1 MPNIY
6 LVREVVEGVL
16 IVEVPPDERI
26 VLLPDERIVLLD
38 GRTVELLD
46 GRLVVRETDG
56 VVLRETVFEERTVE
70 VLDERVVVRDTDGVV
85 VRVTVLDGRTVD
97 LFEGRTFVVFVEPT
111 CVADPCCGRFTTVVD
126 WVRVTEGDLVTD
138 DGTFVR
144 VVLVVVRTLELP

>member
-16 IVEVPPDERI
+16 IVEVPPEERI
-26 VLLPDERIVLLD
+26 VLLEE
-38 GRTVELLD
+38 RTVELLD

-85 VRVTVLDGRTVD
+85 LRVTV
-97 LFEGRTFVVFVEPT
+97 
-111 CVADPCCGRFTTVVD
+111 
-126 WVRVTEGDLVTD
+126 
-138 DGTFVR
+138 
-144 VVLVVVRTLELP
+144 

>member
-26 VLLPDERIVLLD
+26 VLPPDERIVLLEE
-38 GRTVELLD
+38 RTVELLD
-46 GRLVVRETDG
+46 GRLVVRDTDG

-97 LFEGRTFVVFVEPT
+97 LFVVLVAPT
-111 CVADPCCGRFTTVVD
+111 CVADPCWGRFTTVVD
-126 WVRVTEGDLVTD
+126 WGRVTEGDLVTE